1 MKRVIGLLLLLAV
14 FLTGC
19 YSVRISA
26 TDGDYRMTPPKNGKV
41 IGKFDETAKANHFI
55 NGITKARVNISHV
68 LGDAKIRKAAN
79 VEVCVKR
86 SFGDLLLAM
95 LTCSIYTPQTVQITG
110 DIVEK

>member
-1 MKRVIGLLLLLAV
+1 MVRIVSCVLLLALV
-14 FLTGC
+14 LSGC

-41 IGKFDETAKANHFI
+41 IGKFDERAKANHFI

-68 LGDAKIRKAAN
+68 LGDAKIKKAAN

-86 SFGDLLLAM
+86 SFGDIFLALLTA
-95 LTCSIYTPQTVQITG
+95 SIYTPQTVQITG